1 MFVDWMSRKWNIERS
16 FFDREVMGYD
26 PKTKKDQTWPY
37 YNSEEDS
44 HKAWLAQVQ
53 DPTTKEFYKGRETKV
68 EYDNDGKEIPE
79 TKKTVEKEPYFVR
92 RKIVRI
98 RTKDGKEFLYSSG
111 LMYGYTTYGTL
122 VSNSFQEAEVWK
134 QTNFKHHM
142 AFIQRENKHREI
154 CDGPASFTTHYT
166 LPFNENNL
174 NELIKDAGPDVALIA
189 KQEGGLAIE
198 KIPLEIFKRPDFD
211 YLLNEE
217 WIPIEQKEAA
227 RRRLEELQISTKK
240 KA

>member
-1 MFVDWMSRKWNIERS
+1 MFTDFMTRKWNIERS

-68 EYDNDGKEIPE
+68 EYDDNGKEIPE
-79 TKKTVEKEPYFVR
+79 TKKTIEKEPYFIR

-98 RTKDGKEFLYSSG
+98 RAKDGKEYLYSSG
-111 LMYGYTTYGTL
+111 LMYAYTTYGTL
-122 VSNSFQEAEVWK
+122 ISNSFQDPEIWN

-154 CDGPASFTTHYT
+154 CDGPASTTVHYT
-166 LPFNENNL
+166 LPFNEANL
-174 NELIKDAGPDVALIA
+174 NELLKDAVPDVALIA
-189 KQEGGLAIE
+189 KQEGGRAIE
-198 KIPLEIFKRPDFD
+198 KIPLDIFRTKDFD

-217 WIPIEQKEAA
+217 WIPTEQKEAA
-227 RRRLEELQISTKK
+227 RRRLEELQIATKK
-240 KA
+240 KS